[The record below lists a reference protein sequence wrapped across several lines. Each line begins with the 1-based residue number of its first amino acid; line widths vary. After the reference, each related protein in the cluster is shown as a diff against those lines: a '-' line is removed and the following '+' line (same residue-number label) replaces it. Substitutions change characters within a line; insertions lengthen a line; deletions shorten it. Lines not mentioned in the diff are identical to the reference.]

1 MTSYEYN
8 PPGQPGAWLPGQSGA
23 DPTLALPGAASNR
36 LLDMR
41 GIVKSFNVGTE
52 SHITILP
59 GVNFHVDRGEF
70 VSVVGASGSGKTTLM
85 NIIGLLDRANQGS
98 YTFDGEDIMQLDD
111 DDLAFYRSQ
120 NIGFI
125 FQSFNLIGRISAL
138 KNVEMPMMYAGIN
151 VKERRERAEHLLEQM
166 GMADRMMHN
175 PVQLS
180 GGQKQRVAIARA
192 LANDPPL
199 LLADEPTGALDS
211 QTGRMVMDL
220 FHQLNREQN
229 KTIVFITHNSELA
242 AETTRVVTMVDG
254 RIVSGEDV
262 ATPYLGAPAAG
273 PVATSPT
280 SVIAPPAA
288 TPQGGGQA

>member
-1 MTSYEYN
+1 MTGYEYN
-8 PPGQPGAWLPGQSGA
+8 PPGQPGTWHPAQPGT
-23 DPTLALPGAASNR
+23 DPTLVLPGAPSDR

-52 SHITILP
+52 SQITVLP

-98 YTFDGEDIMQLDD
+98 YTFDGEDITQLDD

-229 KTIVFITHNSELA
+229 KTIVFITHNPELA

-254 RIVSGEDV
+254 RIVSGEDA
-262 ATPYLGAPAAG
+262 ATPYLGAPAG
-273 PVATSPT
+273 PAPTSPT
-280 SVIAPPAA
+280 SVLAPQAA
-288 TPQGGGQA
+288 APVDRSGA

>member
-1 MTSYEYN
+1 MTGYEYN
-8 PPGQPGAWLPGQSGA
+8 PPGQPGAWQPIEPGT
-23 DPTLALPGAASNR
+23 DPTLVLPGAPSER
-36 LLDMR
+36 LLDMQ

-52 SHITILP
+52 SQITILP
-59 GVNFHVDRGEF
+59 GVNFHVNRGEF
-70 VSVVGASGSGKTTLM
+70 VSVVGASGSGKSTLM
-85 NIIGLLDRANQGS
+85 NIIGLLDRANQGN

-220 FHQLNREQN
+220 FHQLNGEQN

-254 RIVSGEDV
+254 RIVSGEDA

-280 SVIAPPAA
+280 SVLAPPAA